1 MSAERI
7 RSQVQ
12 ENSSGQ
18 GNGTELPDEL
28 NGLNWG
34 AFFLN
39 GIWGIGNKTTIALLA
54 LIPFVNLVMAQD
66 NLRPHPGA
74 PLSGSAEPA
83 NSISAPM
90 GEGTLHNYA
99 ARDAGRWKM
108 AQLTQ
113 ETETAQKPDAK
124 PAMKGKAKPG
134 LDAIRA
140 GAGRGDKKAIS
151 QLRVLAAKGN
161 TDAQVLLG
169 DLYLTGKGVFKNG
182 SLAGTWYQ
190 RAAEKGNALGQ
201 YKIAIIYLKGVHLPL
216 DPKEAGKWLKKA
228 AQQGHA
234 GARETLVIRLGETL
248 PPIMKPKK

>member
-12 ENSSGQ
+12 DNTSGQ
-18 GNGTELPDEL
+18 GEGTELPDEL
-28 NGLNWG
+28 KGLNWG

-39 GIWGIGNKTTIALLA
+39 WTWGIGNKTAIALLA

-74 PLSGSAEPA
+74 PPSGSAELA
-83 NSISAPM
+83 
-90 GEGTLHNYA
+90 
-99 ARDAGRWKM
+99 
-108 AQLTQ
+108 
-113 ETETAQKPDAK
+113 AK
-124 PAMKGKAKPG
+124 PAMKEKGKPG
-134 LDAIRA
+134 LAAIRA
-140 GAGRGDKKAIS
+140 GAGRGEAAAVS
-151 QLRVLAAKGN
+151 QLKVLAAKGN

-201 YKIAIIYLKGVHLPL
+201 YKIALFYLNGVHLPL

-234 GARETLVIRLGETL
+234 GARETLVIRLGET
-248 PPIMKPKK
+248 PPPVMKPKK